1 MRRSMLKAGV
11 LLVATQILGSGQVSA
26 SQAAPSPEELLK
38 DSDRARGAVE
48 VGMTWNSNVETIDGK
63 NTSKIVYLIKA
74 KGDQAVAETVA
85 PEASKGEYMV
95 FKERNLWYVKPGMKR
110 PVVIS
115 ARQKL
120 SGAASNADIVSTNY
134 FRDYD
139 GTIVGEEK
147 VEGVDCWKLDLKA
160 KAKNVSYNGIR
171 YWISKSN
178 HLGLKAEFLGVK
190 GETFKH
196 AEFKYDNKI
205 SSAGKERPF
214 MSKIVIKDA
223 QKADSNSTI
232 VVSTP
237 KIIDVPDGSLDVKNF
252 IK

>member
-1 MRRSMLKAGV
+1 MSKVFSTTRKLFVAFTFP
-11 LLVATQILGSGQVSA
+11 LLATA
-26 SQAAPSPEELLK
+26 QAADAPSAEELLK
-38 DSDRARGAVE
+38 DADRARGAVD
-48 VGMTWNSNVETIDGK
+48 VGMTWNSNVETVDGK

-74 KGDQAVAETVA
+74 KGDQAVAETME
-85 PEASKGEYMV
+85 PDTSKGEYMV
-95 FKERNLWYVKPGMKR
+95 FKERNLWFVKPGMKR

-120 SGAASNADIVSTNY
+120 TGPASNADIVSTNY

-139 GTIVGEEK
+139 GSIVGEEK
-147 VEGVDCWKLDLKA
+147 VGGVDCWKMELKA

-171 YWISKSN
+171 YWVAKAN
-178 HLGLKAEFLGVK
+178 HLGLKAEFLSIK
-190 GETFKH
+190 GEPFKL
-196 AEFKYDNKI
+196 AEFKYENKI
-205 SSAGKERPF
+205 SSSGKERPF
-214 MSKIVIKDA
+214 MSKILIKDA
-223 QKADSNSTI
+223 QRADSSSTI